1 MVRVVIPSGEFMS
14 KEVVI
19 VAAARTA
26 IGSFMGALSTTPAPR
41 LGAAAIK
48 AALERGKVDPKLVDQ
63 VIMGNVLSAGMG
75 QAPARQASIY
85 AGIPQSAGAT
95 TINKVCGSGMQAVNM
110 ARNAILTGESE
121 CVVAGGMENMSL
133 APYILPEARTGLRM
147 GEKKIVDTMV
157 ADGLWDPYNNF
168 HMGSAAEKCAK
179 EYKFS
184 REEQDR
190 FAKQSFE
197 RAQNAIKTGAFKDEI
212 TPVEIPQRKGDPL
225 KFEVDEGPGK
235 ADFAKMGGLKPAFEK
250 DGTITAANAS
260 TINDGAAALVITSR
274 EFADKHGLKPLA
286 RILSC
291 ATHAQA
297 PEWFTTAP
305 VEAMK
310 KALDKAG
317 LKPSDID
324 LWEVNEAF
332 SVVALAAAKGVEIDE
347 SKLNVNGG
355 GISLGHPIGAS
366 GARILTTLLYA
377 MNKRGAKRGVGS
389 LCIGGGEGIAMVI
402 ERI

>member
-1 MVRVVIPSGEFMS
+1 M

-19 VAAARTA
+19 VSAARTPV
-26 IGSFMGALSTTPAPR
+26 GSFLGALSAIPAPR
-41 LGAAAIK
+41 LGAIAIK
-48 AALERGKVDPKLVDQ
+48 GALERAKVDPKLVDQ
-63 VIMGNVLSAGMG
+63 VIMGNVLTAGEG
-75 QAPARQASIY
+75 QAPARQASIF
-85 AGIPQSAGAT
+85 AGLPHSVPTT
-95 TINKVCGSGMQAVNM
+95 TINKVCGSGMQSVNL
-110 ARNAILTGESE
+110 ARNAILAGESE

-133 APYILPEARTGLRM
+133 APYIMQEARTGFRM
-147 GEKKIVDTMV
+147 GEKKILDSMV
-157 ADGLWDPYNNF
+157 SDGLWDVYNNF
-168 HMGSAAEKCAK
+168 HMGSAAELCVK

-197 RAQNAIKTGAFKDEI
+197 RAQAAVKSGAFKNEI
-212 TPVEIPQRKGDPL
+212 VPVPIPQKKGDPL
-225 KFEVDEGPGK
+225 LFDTDEGPSK
-235 ADFAKMGGLKPAFEK
+235 VDFAKMPGLRPVFEK

-260 TINDGAAALVITSR
+260 TLNDGASALVVTSR

-286 RILSC
+286 KIVSC
-291 ATHAQA
+291 GIHAQA

-310 KALDKAG
+310 KALAKAG
-317 LKPSDID
+317 LKSSDID

-332 SVVALAAAKGVEIDE
+332 AVVALAAAKGLEINE

-355 GISLGHPIGAS
+355 GISLGHPIGSS
-366 GARILTTLLYA
+366 GARVLTTLAHLMA
-377 MNKRGAKRGVGS
+377 ARNAKRGLAS

-402 ERI
+402 EKV

>member
-1 MVRVVIPSGEFMS
+1 MS
-14 KEVVI
+14 TQKEVVI
-19 VAAARTA
+19 VSTARTA
-26 IGSFMGALSTTPAPR
+26 LGSFMGSLSNIPAPR

-48 AALERGKVDPKLVDQ
+48 GALEKAKVDAKLVDQ

-75 QAPARQASIY
+75 QAPARQAAIF
-85 AGIPQSAGAT
+85 AGIPHAVGAT
-95 TINKVCGSGMQAVNM
+95 TVNKVCGSGMQAVNM

-133 APYILPEARTGLRM
+133 TPYLMHEARSGFRM
-147 GEKKIVDTMV
+147 GEKKLIDSMV
-157 ADGLWDPYNNF
+157 NDGLWDVYNNF
-168 HMGSAAEKCAK
+168 HMGNAAEMCVK

-197 RAQNAIKTGAFKDEI
+197 RAQAAIKSGAFKNEI
-212 TPVEIPQRKGDPL
+212 VPVEIPQKKGDAIQ
-225 KFEVDEGPGK
+225 FETDEGPAKVDFGK
-235 ADFAKMGGLKPAFEK
+235 MAGLRPVFDKA
-250 DGTITAANAS
+250 GTITAANAS
-260 TINDGAAALVITSR
+260 TINDGAAALVVTSA
-274 EFADKHGLKPLA
+274 EFAAKHGLKPMA

-291 ATHAQA
+291 GIHAQA

-310 KALDKAG
+310 KALNKAG
-317 LKPSDID
+317 LKASDMD

-332 SVVALAAAKGVEIDE
+332 AVVALAAAKGMEINE
-347 SKLNVNGG
+347 AKLNVNGG
-355 GISLGHPIGAS
+355 AISLGHPLGAS
-366 GARILTTLLYA
+366 GARVLTTLIHGLA
-377 MNKRGAKRGVGS
+377 NRGGKRGIAS
-389 LCIGGGEGIAMVI
+389 LCIGGGEGIAMVV

>member
-1 MVRVVIPSGEFMS
+1 MN

-19 VAAARTA
+19 VSAARTA
-26 IGSFMGALSTTPAPR
+26 IGGFLGALSTVPAPR
-41 LGAAAIK
+41 LGAQAIK
-48 AALERGKVDPKLVDQ
+48 ATLEKAKLDPKLVDQ
-63 VIMGNVLSAGMG
+63 VFMGNVLSAGIG
-75 QAPARQASIY
+75 QAPARQAMIY

-95 TINKVCGSGMQAVNM
+95 TVNKVCGSGMQAVNL

-121 CVVAGGMENMSL
+121 CVIAGGMENMSL
-133 APYILPEARTGLRM
+133 APYLMTDARTGFRM
-147 GEKKIVDTMV
+147 GEKKVLDSMV
-157 ADGLWDPYNNF
+157 SDGLWDPYNNF
-168 HMGSAAEKCAK
+168 HMGTAAEKCVK

-197 RAQNAIKTGAFKDEI
+197 RAQNAIRSGAFKNEI
-212 TPVEIPQRKGDPL
+212 TPFPVPQRKGDPVL
-225 KFEVDEGPGK
+225 FDTDEGPGK
-235 ADFAKMGGLKPAFEK
+235 ADFSKMSGLKPAFEK

-260 TINDGAAALVITSR
+260 TINDGAAALLVTSA
-274 EFADKHGLKPLA
+274 EFAKKHGLTPMA
-286 RILSC
+286 RILSS
-291 ATHAQA
+291 AVHSQA

-310 KALDKAG
+310 KALNKAN
-317 LKPSDID
+317 LKQGDID

-332 SVVALAAAKGVEIDE
+332 AVVALAAAKGLEIPE
-347 SKLNVNGG
+347 EKLNVNGG

-366 GARILTTLLYA
+366 GARILVTLLHTMQA
-377 MNKRGAKRGVGS
+377 KGAKRGMGS
-389 LCIGGGEGIAMVI
+389 LCIGGGEGIAMIV

>member
-1 MVRVVIPSGEFMS
+1 MSVS

-19 VAAARTA
+19 VSAARTA
-26 IGSFMGALSTTPAPR
+26 IGSFLGALASVPAPR
-41 LGAAAIK
+41 LGATAIK
-48 AALERGKVDPKLVDQ
+48 AALERAKLDPSLVDQ
-63 VIMGNVLSAGMG
+63 VIMGNVLAAGEG
-75 QAPARQASIY
+75 QAPARQAAIF
-85 AGIPQSAGAT
+85 AGVPQSAGAT
-95 TINKVCGSGMQAVNM
+95 TINKVCGSGMQAVNL
-110 ARNAILTGESE
+110 ARNAILTGESQ

-133 APYILPEARTGLRM
+133 TPYLVPEARTGFRM
-147 GEKKIVDTMV
+147 GEKKFIDSMV
-157 ADGLWDPYNNF
+157 HDGLWDVYNNF
-168 HMGSAAEKCAK
+168 HMGNAAEKCVK
-179 EYKFS
+179 EFKFT

-197 RAQNAIKTGAFKDEI
+197 RAQNAIKTGAFKKEI
-212 TPVEIPQRKGDPL
+212 APVSIPQKKGDPL
-225 KFEVDEGPGK
+225 LFDTDEGPGK
-235 ADFAKMGGLKPAFEK
+235 ADFAKMASLKPVFEK
-250 DGTITAANAS
+250 EGTITAANAS
-260 TINDGAAALVITSR
+260 TINDGAAAMIVTSR
-274 EFADKHGLKPLA
+274 EFADKHGLKPMA

-291 ATHAQA
+291 AIHSQA

-310 KALDKAG
+310 KALAKAN

-332 SVVALAAAKGVEIDE
+332 AVVALAAAKGVEIEE

-377 MNKRGAKRGVGS
+377 MEARNAKRGMAS
-389 LCIGGGEGIAMVI
+389 LCIGGGEGIAMIV
-402 ERI
+402 ERA